1 MNINMP
7 IDLQSRQLENG
18 ITVFYKEHP
27 NDMRL
32 YDDMPAGDYVVIDF
46 SAVWEHDFLFFAMAA
61 IGKAK
66 DISKNVL
73 CTYPT
78 EAFHSKFW
86 EHTCQLLEDQGF
98 QRAMVI
104 DAGINL
110 GFESYL
116 SVGTHLKVVHVPASQ
131 WFDYYTDI
139 VPDNQHKMLEFTAD
153 RSKHFISLARFARAE
168 RIEFT
173 NEILSS
179 FLRYKGRFSCG
190 WGDVEDN
197 PALWGEH
204 SGVWELI
211 PQHLKKYYPIS
222 LGDHMDD
229 QHKLQDHIADN
240 VFNVVLEAETGH
252 NPASYRI
259 QSDIRPTQER
269 TTGRYLTVY
278 SDRIMATEKTT
289 KVFAMNQIPLF
300 LGPPAMVF
308 TLDHLGFDMFDD
320 LVDHDYDKKDSLETR
335 SRILTQEL
343 KRLCTKPLSELNDY
357 LIENQD
363 RLKGNQDHCKILGNR
378 LHKRALNYIREFLI
392 NGNLEY
398 KEL

>member
-7 IDLQSRQLENG
+7 IDLQSRQLDNG
-18 ITVFYKEHP
+18 ITIFYKEHF
-27 NDMRL
+27 NSYRL
-32 YDDMPAGDYVVIDF
+32 YNDLPAGDYVVIDF
-46 SAVWEHDFLFFAMAA
+46 STVWERDFLFFAMKA
-61 IGKAK
+61 IDRAK

-98 QRAMVI
+98 ERAIII

-110 GFESYL
+110 GFESYMNISSKL
-116 SVGTHLKVVHVPASQ
+116 LVVHISASQ

-139 VPDNQHKMLEFTAD
+139 IPENNYKMLEFKGN
-153 RSKHFISLARFARAE
+153 RSKHFVSLARFTRVE
-168 RIEFT
+168 RVEFT
-173 NEILSS
+173 NQILSS
-179 FLRYKGRFSCG
+179 FLKHKGRFSCG
-190 WGDVEDN
+190 WGDIEDN
-197 PALWGEH
+197 SRVWAEH
-204 SGVWELI
+204 SGIWNLI
-211 PQHLKKYYPIS
+211 PLHLRKYYPIS

-240 VFNVVLEAETGH
+240 VINVVLEAQTGH
-252 NPASYRI
+252 NPTSYRI
-259 QSDIRPTQER
+259 QSDIRHTLER
-269 TTGRYLTVY
+269 TTGRYMTVY

-320 LVDHDYDKKDSLETR
+320 LVDHSYDKKDSLKTR
-335 SRILTQEL
+335 SRLLIKEL
-343 KRLCTKPLSELNDY
+343 KRLCTKPLSELNNF
-357 LIENQD
+357 LEENQD
-363 RLKGNQDHCKILGNR
+363 RLKRNQDHCKTLGNR
-378 LHKRALNYIREFLI
+378 LHKRAINYINEFLI

-398 KEL
+398 REL